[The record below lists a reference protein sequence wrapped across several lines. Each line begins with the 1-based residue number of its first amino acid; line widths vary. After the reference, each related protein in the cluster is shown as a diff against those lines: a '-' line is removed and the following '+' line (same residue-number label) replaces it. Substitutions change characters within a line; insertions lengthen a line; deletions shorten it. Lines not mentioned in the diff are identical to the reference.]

1 MLDDQV
7 IVALMLTASNI
18 ICLFAGMLIGRA
30 LWKSKTKQW

>member
-7 IVALMLTASNI
+7 IVALMLTASNVT
-18 ICLFAGMLIGRA
+18 CLFIGILIGRA